1 MEEVIYLSVRAA
13 CAAYILYKVWQAK
26 SQVKRICDALY
37 AVSSSAQA
45 EKKGTPLPE
54 PIPEA
59 DVMGGTQ
66 SVYLDENTGETGA
79 PFLSLPLEKGFIG
92 EEAEMPEEDVECT
105 LDLERMRLLQ
115 EEQEELDA
123 MNIPTEAVSQPVTQ
137 ADLVNMA
144 DVLFNRNRAR
154 ENEEQSSRAALTLQA
169 IRETEMFA
177 VIEAQVEN
185 KEVIEELMGRY
196 LDEEGNPKPVKG
208 GTSPKDAAEKDW
220 KTLIA

>member
-1 MEEVIYLSVRAA
+1 MEEVIYLSVRTA

-26 SQVKRICDALY
+26 GPVKRICDALY

-79 PFLSLPLEKGFIG
+79 PFLSLSLEKDFIG

-154 ENEEQSSRAALTLQA
+154 ENEEQSSRAALTLHA

-196 LDEEGNPKPVKG
+196 LDEEGNPKPVRNS
-208 GTSPKDAAEKDW
+208 TPPKNESGKDW

>member
-1 MEEVIYLSVRAA
+1 MEEVIYLSVRTA
-13 CAAYILYKVWQAK
+13 CAAYILYKVWQTK

-45 EKKGTPLPE
+45 EEKETPASGP
-54 PIPEA
+54 PPEA

-79 PFLSLPLEKGFIG
+79 PFLSLPLEKDFIG
-92 EEAEMPEEDVECT
+92 EETETPDEDVECT
-105 LDLERMRLLQ
+105 LDLERMRMLQ

-154 ENEEQSSRAALTLQA
+154 ENEEQSSRAALTLHA

-196 LDEEGNPKPVKG
+196 LDEEGNPKPIKSSVFLHNTAG
-208 GTSPKDAAEKDW
+208 QDW
-220 KTLIA
+220 RKLV

>member
-1 MEEVIYLSVRAA
+1 MEEVIYLSVRTV

-26 SQVKRICDALY
+26 GPVKRICDALY

-59 DVMGGTQ
+59 DVMGGAQ

-79 PFLSLPLEKGFIG
+79 PFLSLPLEKDFIG

-105 LDLERMRLLQ
+105 LDLEQMRLLQ

-123 MNIPTEAVSQPVTQ
+123 LNIPTEAVSQPVTQ

-154 ENEEQSSRAALTLQA
+154 ENEEQSSRAALTLHA

-185 KEVIEELMGRY
+185 KEVIKELMGRY
-196 LDEEGNPKPVKG
+196 LDDEGNPKPVRN
-208 GTSPKDAAEKDW
+208 GTPPKNEPEKDW

>member
-1 MEEVIYLSVRAA
+1 MEELIYLSVRTA
-13 CAAYILYKVWQAK
+13 CAAYILYKVWQTK
-26 SQVKRICDALY
+26 GPVRRICDALY
-37 AVSSSAQA
+37 AMPSSSQT

-59 DVMGGTQ
+59 GVMGGTQ

-79 PFLSLPLEKGFIG
+79 PFLSLPLEKDFIG

-185 KEVIEELMGRY
+185 KEVIEELMERY

>member
-1 MEEVIYLSVRAA
+1 MEEVIYLSVRTA

-26 SQVKRICDALY
+26 GPVKRICDALY

-79 PFLSLPLEKGFIG
+79 PFLSLPLEKDFIG

-123 MNIPTEAVSQPVTQ
+123 MNIPTEAVSQPITQ

-144 DVLFNRNRAR
+144 DVLFNRNRTR
-154 ENEEQSSRAALTLQA
+154 ENEEQSSRAALTLHA

-196 LDEEGNPKPVKG
+196 LDEEGNPKPVRH
-208 GTSPKDAAEKDW
+208 GTPPKNESGKDW

>member
-1 MEEVIYLSVRAA
+1 MEEVIYLSVRTA
-13 CAAYILYKVWQAK
+13 CAAYILYKVWQTK
-26 SQVKRICDALY
+26 SQVKRICDTLY

-45 EKKGTPLPE
+45 EEKETPASGP
-54 PIPEA
+54 PPEA

-79 PFLSLPLEKGFIG
+79 PFLSLPLEKDFIG
-92 EEAEMPEEDVECT
+92 EETETPDEDVECT
-105 LDLERMRLLQ
+105 LDLERMRMLQ

-154 ENEEQSSRAALTLQA
+154 ENEEQSSRAALTLHV

-185 KEVIEELMGRY
+185 KEVIEKLMERY
-196 LDEEGNPKPVKG
+196 LDEEGNPKPVRN
-208 GTSPKDAAEKDW
+208 GTLPKNESGKDW

>member
-1 MEEVIYLSVRAA
+1 MEEIIYLSVRTA

-26 SQVKRICDALY
+26 SQVERICDALY
-37 AVSSSAQA
+37 AVSSSQA
-45 EKKGTPLPE
+45 EKKETPAPE
-54 PIPEA
+54 PPPEP

-79 PFLSLPLEKGFIG
+79 PFLSLPLEKDFIG
-92 EEAEMPEEDVECT
+92 EETEMPDEDVECT
-105 LDLERMRLLQ
+105 LDLERMRMLQ

-154 ENEEQSSRAALTLQA
+154 ENEEQSSRAALTLHA

-185 KEVIEELMGRY
+185 KEVIEKLMERY
-196 LDEEGNPKPVKG
+196 LDEEGNPKPVRN
-208 GTSPKDAAEKDW
+208 GTLPKNESGKDW

>member
-79 PFLSLPLEKGFIG
+79 PFLSLPLEKDFIG
-92 EEAEMPEEDVECT
+92 EETEMPEEDVECT

-137 ADLVNMA
+137 SDLVNMA

-185 KEVIEELMGRY
+185 KEVIEELMERY

>member
-1 MEEVIYLSVRAA
+1 MEEVIYLSVRTA
-13 CAAYILYKVWQAK
+13 CAAYILYKVWQTK
-26 SQVKRICDALY
+26 SQVKRICDTLY

-45 EKKGTPLPE
+45 EEKETPASGP
-54 PIPEA
+54 PPEA

-79 PFLSLPLEKGFIG
+79 PFLSLPLEKDFIG
-92 EEAEMPEEDVECT
+92 EETETPDEDVECT
-105 LDLERMRLLQ
+105 LDLERMRMLQ

-154 ENEEQSSRAALTLQA
+154 ENEEQSSRAALTLHA

-196 LDEEGNPKPVKG
+196 LDEEGNPKPVRSG
-208 GTSPKDAAEKDW
+208 ASPKGATEKDW

>member
-37 AVSSSAQA
+37 AVSFSAQA

-79 PFLSLPLEKGFIG
+79 PFLSLPLEKDFIG

-196 LDEEGNPKPVKG
+196 LDEEGNPKPVRN
-208 GTSPKDAAEKDW
+208 SAPPKNESGKDW

>member
-1 MEEVIYLSVRAA
+1 MEELIYLSVRTA
-13 CAAYILYKVWQAK
+13 CAAYILYKVWQTK
-26 SQVKRICDALY
+26 GPVRRICDALY
-37 AVSSSAQA
+37 AMPSSSQT
-45 EKKGTPLPE
+45 EKEETPLPE
-54 PIPEA
+54 PPSDA

-66 SVYLDENTGETGA
+66 SVYLDEHTSETGA
-79 PFLSLPLEKGFIG
+79 PFLSLPLEKDFIG

-154 ENEEQSSRAALTLQA
+154 ENEEQSSRAALTLHA

-177 VIEAQVEN
+177 VIEAQVKN
-185 KEVIEELMGRY
+185 KAVIEELMGQY
-196 LDEEGNPKPVKG
+196 LDEEGNPKPVRS
-208 GTSPKDAAEKDW
+208 GTLPRNESGKDW

>member
-1 MEEVIYLSVRAA
+1 M
-13 CAAYILYKVWQAK
+13 
-26 SQVKRICDALY
+26 LY

-79 PFLSLPLEKGFIG
+79 PFLSLPLEKDFIG

-154 ENEEQSSRAALTLQA
+154 ENEEQSSRAALTLHA

-196 LDEEGNPKPVKG
+196 LDEEGNPKPVRNSAPSKNESG
-208 GTSPKDAAEKDW
+208 KDW

>member
-1 MEEVIYLSVRAA
+1 MEEVIYLSVRTA
-13 CAAYILYKVWQAK
+13 CTAYILYKVWQTK
-26 SQVKRICDALY
+26 DSVRRICDALY
-37 AVSSSAQA
+37 AMPSSSQT
-45 EKKGTPLPE
+45 EKKETPLPE
-54 PIPEA
+54 PTSGV

-79 PFLSLPLEKGFIG
+79 PFLSLPLEKDFIG

-137 ADLVNMA
+137 ADLMNMA

-154 ENEEQSSRAALTLQA
+154 ENEEQSSRAALTLHA

-185 KEVIEELMGRY
+185 KAVIEELMDQY
-196 LDEEGNPKPVKG
+196 LDEEGNPKPIKSSVFL
-208 GTSPKDAAEKDW
+208 PKTAGQDW
-220 KTLIA
+220 RKLV

>member
-1 MEEVIYLSVRAA
+1 MEEVIYLSVRTA

-26 SQVKRICDALY
+26 GPVKRICDALY

-79 PFLSLPLEKGFIG
+79 PFLSLPLEKDFIG

-196 LDEEGNPKPVKG
+196 LDEEGNPKPIKSSVFL
-208 GTSPKDAAEKDW
+208 PKTAGQDW
-220 KTLIA
+220 RKLV

>member
-1 MEEVIYLSVRAA
+1 MEEVIYLSVRTA

-26 SQVKRICDALY
+26 GPVKRICDALY
-37 AVSSSAQA
+37 AVSSSAQT

-79 PFLSLPLEKGFIG
+79 PFLSLPLEKDFIG
-92 EEAEMPEEDVECT
+92 EEAEMPEEDV
-105 LDLERMRLLQ
+105 
-115 EEQEELDA
+115 DA

-154 ENEEQSSRAALTLQA
+154 ENEEQSSRAALTLHA

-196 LDEEGNPKPVKG
+196 LDEEGNPKPVRN
-208 GTSPKDAAEKDW
+208 SAPPKNESGKDW

>member
-1 MEEVIYLSVRAA
+1 MEEVIYLSVRTA

-26 SQVKRICDALY
+26 GPVKRICDALY
-37 AVSSSAQA
+37 AVSSSSQTG
-45 EKKGTPLPE
+45 KKETPAPE
-54 PIPEA
+54 PPPEA

-79 PFLSLPLEKGFIG
+79 PFLSLPLEKDFIG

-105 LDLERMRLLQ
+105 LDLERMRLL
-115 EEQEELDA
+115 QEELDA

-154 ENEEQSSRAALTLQA
+154 ENEEQSSRAALTLHA

-196 LDEEGNPKPVKG
+196 LDEEGNPKPVRNS
-208 GTSPKDAAEKDW
+208 TPPKNESGKDW

>member
-1 MEEVIYLSVRAA
+1 MEEVIYLSVRTA
-13 CAAYILYKVWQAK
+13 CAAYILYKVWQTK
-26 SQVKRICDALY
+26 SQVKRICEALY

-79 PFLSLPLEKGFIG
+79 PFLSLPLEKDFIG

-154 ENEEQSSRAALTLQA
+154 ENEEQSSRAALTLHA

-196 LDEEGNPKPVKG
+196 LDEEGNPKPVRNS
-208 GTSPKDAAEKDW
+208 TPPKNESGKDW

>member
-1 MEEVIYLSVRAA
+1 
-13 CAAYILYKVWQAK
+13 
-26 SQVKRICDALY
+26 
-37 AVSSSAQA
+37 
-45 EKKGTPLPE
+45 
-54 PIPEA
+54 
-59 DVMGGTQ
+59 
-66 SVYLDENTGETGA
+66 
-79 PFLSLPLEKGFIG
+79 
-92 EEAEMPEEDVECT
+92 MPEEDVECT

-196 LDEEGNPKPVKG
+196 LDEEGNPKPIKSSVFL
-208 GTSPKDAAEKDW
+208 PKTVGQDW
-220 KTLIA
+220 RKLV

>member
-1 MEEVIYLSVRAA
+1 MEEVIYLSVRTA

-79 PFLSLPLEKGFIG
+79 PFLSLPLEKDFIG

-137 ADLVNMA
+137 SDLVNMA

-185 KEVIEELMGRY
+185 KEVIEELMERY